1 MAFSTGPPV
10 KRTGAGVDGG
20 LNCTACHRTFAP
32 ANSDARGGVTILAG
46 SYSPG
51 VKQVINVI
59 VNHPDAARWGFQ
71 LTARLASDET
81 KPAGAFAADDV
92 VKVLCDD
99 GSAAPCGNAAQTQ
112 FVEHSNAPRTAA
124 GAGFTFNVTWT
135 PPATDVGD
143 VVFYAAGN
151 AANGDGT
158 NNNDRIYTTVLRI
171 SGPCSL
177 TQKPSVKSVVNGAS
191 FQTAWNPGAMLSI
204 FGSNF
209 AGAGKTRGVTAGDI
223 VDRKFP
229 ESLGCIAVTVNG
241 QNAPIAYVQQDQ
253 INFQSPLIAGSGPA
267 SVVVIANPGA
277 PNELRSDA
285 FPAAQQTYAPAFFT
299 FDGKNIAAT
308 TATGS
313 GIVAD
318 ASVGAAAAPAKP
330 GDVVVMY
337 ATGLGQT
344 TPAFTPGDIAT
355 AAAQTAATVGMTVGG
370 IAVPAADVLYAGVS
384 PQSICGLQQI
394 NVKLPLILPD
404 GDLPVTLSVNGA
416 QSPAGAVI
424 AVKK

>member
-1 MAFSTGPPV
+1 MSIPRLLCVLISSPIALMAFSTGPPV
-10 KRTGAGVDGG
+10 KRTGATVDGG

-32 ANSDARGGVTILAG
+32 ANSDARGSVAILTG
-46 SYSPG
+46 SYTPG
-51 VKQVINVI
+51 VKQVLRVI
-59 VNHPDAARWGFQ
+59 VSHPDAARWGFQ
-71 LTARLASDET
+71 LTSRLASDET
-81 KPAGAFAADDV
+81 RPAGTPTADDV

-99 GSAAPCGNAAQTQ
+99 GNPAPCSATQTQ

-143 VVFYAAGN
+143 VLFYAAGN

-177 TQKPSVKSVVNGAS
+177 TQEPSVKAVVNGAS
-191 FQTAWNPGAMLSI
+191 FQPAWNPGAMLSV

-209 AGAGKTRGVTAGDI
+209 AAAGETRGVTSGDI
-223 VDRKFP
+223 VNRKFP
-229 ESLGCIAVTVNG
+229 DSLGCIAVTVNG

-253 INFQSPLIAGSGPA
+253 INFQAPLVAGSGPA
-267 SVVVIANPGA
+267 PVVVIANPGA

-285 FPAAQQTYAPAFFT
+285 FPAPQQTYAPAFFT
-299 FDGKNIAAT
+299 FDGKNVAAT

-355 AAAQTAATVGMTVGG
+355 AAAQVAASVTVSVGG

-394 NVKLPLILPD
+394 NVRLPPTLPD
-404 GDLPVTLSVNGA
+404 GG
-416 QSPAGAVI
+416 
-424 AVKK
+424 